1 MVDPDS
7 ENEIQREWEEGEGEG
22 DRERERD
29 RGREREEQKREHLR
43 CYLEEILEK
52 QKEVEKEMMGR
63 GVEGGVN
70 EVMVG
75 DELVGGE
82 SGMTEG

>member
-7 ENEIQREWEEGEGEG
+7 ENEIQREWVEGEG
-22 DRERERD
+22 
-29 RGREREEQKREHLR
+29 
-43 CYLEEILEK
+43 
-52 QKEVEKEMMGR
+52 V
-63 GVEGGVN
+63 

-75 DELVGGE
+75 NEFVGGE

>member
-22 DRERERD
+22 GRERE
-29 RGREREEQKREHLR
+29 GEREEQKSEHLR

-52 QKEVEKEMMGR
+52 QKEVEKELMGR
-63 GVEGGVN
+63 GVEGEGV

-75 DELVGGE
+75 NEFVGGE